1 MKTYDK
7 RKYIFVLL
15 LTIGIFIVAFSLSNY
30 INNRKIADIKSTED
44 SISIDILSS
53 ETQFEILQ
61 QSSCSI
67 VSGSIL
73 SDQLSNL
80 ATSIETA
87 ETAHGIDSESVKTLK
102 KYYSLLEIKDYLLI
116 QEIYRQCDAR
126 PISILYFYSNNKNC
140 TECTNEGYVLT
151 ALKEEYPDLRIYS
164 FDYDLGLNAV
174 STLTT
179 LYKVGPKLPAIV
191 VNNQTYNGFQSLDT
205 LRNIIPDISVAA
217 ATSSTKSATNTSSTT
232 SSKKTNSSN
241 LEVNGISPQQK
252 QK

>member
-87 ETAHGIDSESVKTLK
+87 EAAHGIDSDSVKTLK

-140 TECTNEGYVLT
+140 TDCTKEGYVLT
-151 ALKEEYPDLRIYS
+151 ALKEQYPDLRVYS

-174 STLTT
+174 STLIS
-179 LYKVGPKLPAIV
+179 LYKIGPTLPAIV
-191 VNNQTYNGFQSLDT
+191 VNGQTYTGFQSLDT
-205 LRNIIPDISVAA
+205 LQRIIPDLAVAA
-217 ATSSTKSATNTSSTT
+217 ATSTLITTVSTT
-232 SSKKTNSSN
+232 TMKR
-241 LEVNGISPQQK
+241 NGISPLQTQK
-252 QK
+252 Q